1 MTPGRP
7 RSFDAATALDAA
19 VGVFW
24 RRGYRATTTR
34 ELERALGV
42 GQSSMTAAF
51 GSKADLLDAALARY
65 QALLEEALIEPLRR
79 GPGGLEA
86 IDAFVAGLSDWHVRD
101 GVRGC
106 MIGRLMAE
114 GAGAEPR
121 VAARVGEYRRSL
133 RGALQAALGRAVAA
147 GEIPPDDD
155 LEARRDLVVAV
166 VLGMN
171 LAVQAGYAVEA
182 QRALARAARA
192 QIAAW
197 RVSPPPGDG
206 R

>member
-7 RSFDAATALDAA
+7 RAFDAWAALDAA

-24 RRGYRATTTR
+24 HRGYRATTTR

-51 GSKADLLDAALARY
+51 GTKADLLDAALVRY
-65 QALLEEALIEPLRR
+65 QALLDEALIEPLRR
-79 GPGGLEA
+79 GPGGLDA

-121 VAARVGEYRRSL
+121 VAARVEAYRRSL
-133 RGALQAALGRAVAA
+133 RGALEAALERAAAA
-147 GEIPPDDD
+147 GEIPG
-155 LEARRDLVVAV
+155 EGREVRRDLVVGV

-171 LAVQAGYAVEA
+171 LAVQAGYSVEA

-197 RVSPPPGDG
+197 RLTPPAGGG

>member
-7 RSFDAATALDAA
+7 RAFDPDAALDAA

-24 RRGYRATTTR
+24 HRGYRATTTR

-51 GSKADLLDAALARY
+51 GTKADLLDAALVRY
-65 QALLEEALIEPLRR
+65 QALLDEALIEPLRR
-79 GPGGLEA
+79 GPGGLDA

-121 VAARVGEYRRSL
+121 VAARVEAYRRSL
-133 RGALQAALGRAVAA
+133 RGALEAALERAVAL
-147 GEIPPDDD
+147 GEIPA
-155 LEARRDLVVAV
+155 EGRQMRRDLVVGV

-171 LAVQAGYAVEA
+171 LAVQAGYSVEA

-192 QIAAW
+192 QVAAW
-197 RVSPPPGDG
+197 RVSAPAGDG